1 MAIRERQL
9 NLESADL
16 AWSAGGDQAGLSRFI
31 RRLRRGWKLA
41 LGMVMLSTGIATGLA
56 FALPSWWRVEVLVM
70 PVKPST
76 GLSSLDLGAI
86 SGLLGG
92 AGGLAGIG
100 ASLLGGKSASNED
113 EALAILASRE
123 LFDSYAAQ
131 KNLLPI
137 LFASKWDE
145 KNGRWDVEGESI
157 PTLRRGYKLF
167 NRSIR
172 DIALDRRSGIVTM
185 SITWK
190 DREQAVMWAR
200 DLVALT
206 NEQMR
211 QHALAEAD
219 RNLRYLTEAMK
230 SVQGQAGS
238 NMLNSA
244 LANAYERTLQ
254 SAMYAQGQT
263 DYAFRI
269 IDPPTLPDKRERV
282 FPQRLLFVALGLLA
296 GLVLAVIALQL
307 RARSEAP

>member
-1 MAIRERQL
+1 
-9 NLESADL
+9 
-16 AWSAGGDQAGLSRFI
+16 
-31 RRLRRGWKLA
+31 
-41 LGMVMLSTGIATGLA
+41 MVVLSTGIATTLA
-56 FALPSWWRVEVLVM
+56 FALPSWWRVEVMVM

-76 GLSSLDLGAI
+76 GLGTLDLGAI
-86 SGLLGG
+86 GGLLGG
-92 AGGLAGIG
+92 AGGGLAGIG

-113 EALAILASRE
+113 EALAVLASRE
-123 LFDSYAAQ
+123 LFDTYATQ

-145 KNGRWDVEGESI
+145 EHNRWDVEGESV

-172 DIALDRRSGIVTM
+172 DITLDRRSGIVTL

-190 DREQAVMWAR
+190 DREQAVTWAR
-200 DLVALT
+200 DLIALT

-211 QHALAEAD
+211 QRALAEAD

-263 DYAFRI
+263 EYAFRI

-282 FPQRLLFVALGLLA
+282 FPQRILFIALGLLA
-296 GLVLAVIALQL
+296 GLVLAVVAVQL
-307 RARSEAP
+307 RGRDETP

>member
-1 MAIRERQL
+1 M

-16 AWSAGGDQAGLSRFI
+16 AWTAGGDQEGLSRFW
-31 RRLRRGWKLA
+31 RKLRQGWLLA
-41 LGMVMLSTGIATGLA
+41 VSIVLLCTGIATTLA
-56 FALPSWWRVEVLVM
+56 FALPSWWRVDVMVM

-76 GLSSLDLGAI
+76 GLGSLDLGSI
-86 SGLLGG
+86 SGLLGAG
-92 AGGLAGIG
+92 GGGLAGIG

-113 EALAILASRE
+113 EALAVLASRE
-123 LFDSYAAQ
+123 LFDTYATQ
-131 KNLLPI
+131 KNLLPV

-145 KNGRWDVEGESI
+145 KNNRWDVEGDSI

-172 DIALDRRSGIVTM
+172 DITLDRRSGIVTM

-200 DLVALT
+200 DLIALT

-211 QHALAEAD
+211 QHALAEA
-219 RNLRYLTEAMK
+219 NQNMRYLTETMK

-238 NMLNSA
+238 NMLNGA

-269 IDPPTLPDKRERV
+269 IDPPTVPDKRERV
-282 FPQRLLFVALGLLA
+282 FPQRILFIALGLLA
-296 GLVLAVIALQL
+296 GLMLAVIAVQF
-307 RARSEAP
+307 RGRPEAP